1 MTPGSQLRPAPHLH
15 PPHPPSPHKPG
26 PELHTEEEARAQTSL
41 GHKRLG
47 SVELGKLPDEVGA
60 VNLARVSEGTV
71 LPGEPEQWGLQSADS
86 VSDTRCWFIN
96 LGLKEGRT
104 LVISGN
110 NLKGSDSEPC
120 HSPPPGGASNS
131 TLRPGVVCDLLPS
144 LSLSKSL
151 CSQIPVLTRS
161 AGRDAISPGVQGLTE
176 SMNSAAGRPGSSTG
190 LAVSRSPLLLEMKR
204 TIKSNGLE
212 LPSGRMKLSFGENW
226 VTDTHSHENNEGPS
240 VRLLRT
246 PENIH
251 NTVLSK
257 KRAREKQTK
266 LRKLKMLIP
275 AMEKALA

>member
-1 MTPGSQLRPAPHLH
+1 MTPGSQLRPAPTFTPP
-15 PPHPPSPHKPG
+15 PPHPLTNQALSYTQRRRPG
-26 PELHTEEEARAQTSL
+26 PQTSL

-47 SVELGKLPDEVGA
+47 SVELGKLPGDVGA
-60 VNLARVSEGTV
+60 VNLARVSEGT
-71 LPGEPEQWGLQSADS
+71 LLTGEPEQRGLQLADS

-96 LGLKEGRT
+96 LGLKEVRT

-151 CSQIPVLTRS
+151 CSQIPVLMQ
-161 AGRDAISPGVQGLTE
+161 GRDAISPGVQGLTE
-176 SMNSAAGRPGSSTG
+176 PMNSAAGRPGSTTG
-190 LAVSRSPLLLEMKR
+190 LAASHSPLLLEMKR
-204 TIKSNGLE
+204 TRKSNGLE
-212 LPSGRMKLSFGENW
+212 LLSGRMKLNFGENW
-226 VTDTHSHENNEGPS
+226 VTDAHSHENNEGPS
-240 VRLLRT
+240 ARLLRT

-266 LRKLKMLIP
+266 LRKLEMLIP